1 MVKINMVIAAQIF
14 RLISAFFTLISDK
27 SASKKKILEYNSVS
41 NFFCAIQYF
50 CLNAITG
57 GICSLIPILRNIMMQ
72 KSKKRLPFYMIII
85 FLAGSFLCNLGNLSD
100 IISYIPFSL
109 VVIYT
114 LGLYSENMYILKI
127 SIILTCILEII
138 YDVIFKAYVGIGVCV
153 IDIIL
158 VLISVNKIKT
168 SKC

>member
-14 RLISAFFTLISDK
+14 RLISACFTLISDK
-27 SASKKKILEYNSVS
+27 STSKKKILEYNSVS

-72 KSKKRLPFYMIII
+72 KSKKKLPIYMIII
-85 FLAGSFLCNLGNLSD
+85 FLAGSFLCNLGNLGD

-153 IDIIL
+153 MDIFL
-158 VLISVNKIKT
+158 VIISIKKIKT